1 MFIIL
6 SDSGVSFT
14 TANQGKYTYKYGKR
28 KVFYYYN
35 THDWSGKR
43 DDWSGFN
50 QKIPSKTVCESGIN
64 NVNRIRIVGE
74 NPAELNAS
82 KEVTTLMEVQVPITD
97 TAQCKKAY
105 SNTKAA
111 VIDKSVM
118 CWISKGR
125 KGLGD
130 SGGPL
135 MYPEGINQ
143 YYLMGIVSYGYTEC
157 GELGF
162 SGMYT
167 SLNMTKEKYFII
179 LTFIFGMATA
189 QFNNECNT
197 PNFEKGICVDIKR
210 CPKLLTLLENQRHV
224 PSVLVYLKKSFCGF
238 EGRNTKVCCALE
250 NNVTPTKPNVQQQ
263 TGNIGLGFKL
273 KIPSE
278 TTCGISN
285 VTRIRIIGG
294 NPAELG
300 SWPWIAALGYQ
311 SSNKNNRA
319 IQWNCGG
326 TLITNSHVL
335 TAAHCVHNIK
345 NAKMTTV
352 RLGELDLDPEVMD
365 NAMPLD
371 VPVERIIIHEQYNG
385 NKIANDIALVKLKNS
400 VTFNELIQPIC
411 MPMSSAMKN
420 IDMSRSLPF
429 VAGWGTTLPTFSY
442 SVPKVTT
449 LMEVQ
454 VPITNTEQC
463 KNAYINEP
471 AAVIDDRVLCAGY
484 PEGGKDSC
492 RGDSGG
498 PLMFPKGKQ
507 YYLMGIVSFGHKR
520 CGEPGFPGVY
530 TRLPSFMDW
539 VIDKI
544 GKN

>member
-1 MFIIL
+1 
-6 SDSGVSFT
+6 
-14 TANQGKYTYKYGKR
+14 
-28 KVFYYYN
+28 
-35 THDWSGKR
+35 
-43 DDWSGFN
+43 
-50 QKIPSKTVCESGIN
+50 
-64 NVNRIRIVGE
+64 
-74 NPAELNAS
+74 
-82 KEVTTLMEVQVPITD
+82 
-97 TAQCKKAY
+97 
-105 SNTKAA
+105 
-111 VIDKSVM
+111 
-118 CWISKGR
+118 
-125 KGLGD
+125 
-130 SGGPL
+130 
-135 MYPEGINQ
+135 
-143 YYLMGIVSYGYTEC
+143 
-157 GELGF
+157 
-162 SGMYT
+162 
-167 SLNMTKEKYFII
+167 MTKEKYFII

-250 NNVTPTKPNVQQQ
+250 DNVTPTKPNVQQQ
-263 TGNIGLGFKL
+263 TGNIGLGLKL

-294 NPAELG
+294 NPSELG

-311 SSNKNNRA
+311 SLNKNNRA

-326 TLITNSHVL
+326 TLITNSLVL

-371 VPVERIIIHEQYNG
+371 VPVERIIIHEQYNE

-442 SVPKVTT
+442 SFPRVTT

-454 VPITNTEQC
+454 VPITSTKQC
-463 KNAYINEP
+463 KDAYANEP
-471 AAVIDDRVLCAGY
+471 AAVIDDRVLCAGF